1 MLKTIALTAAL
12 GAAAALMPAG
22 AGAMPLAQDKAG
34 IAASDTVLLVRE
46 GCGRG
51 MQWSERRRRCV
62 PDSAGAQIRDLM
74 RGGEVRGGGRE
85 RCGRGLRWSERRGRC
100 VRD

>member
-1 MLKTIALTAAL
+1 MLKTIAFAVAI

-22 AGAMPLAQDKAG
+22 ASAMPLAQDKAG
-34 IAASDTVLLVRE
+34 IAGSDTVLLVRE

-62 PDSAGAQIRDLM
+62 PDSMRSQIRDA
-74 RGGEVRGGGRE
+74 VRETG
-85 RCGRGLRWSERRGRC
+85 RCGIGFHWSERRGRC
-100 VRD
+100 VRH

>member
-12 GAAAALMPAG
+12 GALAALMPAG
-22 AGAMPLAQDKAG
+22 TGALPLAQDKAG

-62 PDSAGAQIRDLM
+62 ADSAGAQVRDM
-74 RGGEVRGGGRE
+74 VRGVTD
-85 RCGRGLRWSERRGRC
+85 RCGPGRHYSARRGRC
-100 VRD
+100 VRN

>member
-1 MLKTIALTAAL
+1 MAAICATAAI
-12 GAAAALMPAG
+12 PAG
-22 AGAMPLAQDKAG
+22 AGALPLAQQKAG
-34 IAASDTVLLVRE
+34 IANSDTVQLVRE

-62 PDSAGAQIRDLM
+62 EDNPGAQIRDMM
-74 RGGEVRGGGRE
+74 RGGEVRGGGRS
-85 RCGRGLRWSERRGRC
+85 CGRGMRWSERRGGC

>member
-1 MLKTIALTAAL
+1 
-12 GAAAALMPAG
+12 MPAG
-22 AGAMPLAQDKAG
+22 VGAMPLAQDKAG
-34 IAASDTVLLVRE
+34 IAAGDTVLLVRE

-62 PDSAGAQIRDLM
+62 PDSAGAQFRDT
-74 RGGEVRGGGRE
+74 VRE
-85 RCGRGLRWSERRGRC
+85 TFDRCGPGRRWSDRRQRC

>member
-1 MLKTIALTAAL
+1 MLKTLAITAAI
-12 GAAAALMPAG
+12 GAMAALMPAG
-22 AGAMPLAQDKAG
+22 AGALPLAQDKAG
-34 IAASDTVLLVRE
+34 IATSDTVLLVRE

-62 PDSAGAQIRDLM
+62 PDSTRSQIRDL
-74 RGGEVRGGGRE
+74 VGGGRD
-85 RCGRGLRWSERRGRC
+85 RCGRGMRWSDRRDRC

>member
-1 MLKTIALTAAL
+1 MLKTIAF
-12 GAAAALMPAG
+12 AAAMGTVTALMPAG

-34 IAASDTVLLVRE
+34 IATSDTMLLVRE

-51 MQWSERRRRCV
+51 MQWSNRERRCV
-62 PDSAGAQIRDLM
+62 PDSTGAQIRDMM
-74 RGGEVRGGGRE
+74 RGGDDRRGARE
-85 RCGRGLRWSERRGRC
+85 RCGPGRRWSERRERC